1 MAVRTRICPA
11 LRERVEQSGV
21 GALPALRML
30 VVDVNEGP
38 RAAIQV
44 IMCSGF
50 PLVHVD
56 FARIIRRLSLRP
68 DLGSASPAN
77 GGTSRGF

>member
-21 GALPALRML
+21 SALPALRML

-44 IMCSGF
+44 IMRSVF
-50 PLVHVD
+50 PLVRVD
-56 FARIIRRLSLRP
+56 FARILRRLFLSP
-68 DLGSASPAN
+68 GPGSALPAN
-77 GGTSRGF
+77 GGTPRRF